1 MTITTL
7 GELRTRGL
15 LDFNDGYRTKKD
27 QLAASGFRI
36 IRAGDINN
44 GEVSPTGPDH
54 VAEAYA
60 SAIGQKVLHDND
72 VVLTTKGTIGR
83 TALVRDATGHEI
95 YSPQLCF
102 FRPDSSVLLA
112 KYLYFWLS
120 GPEFTY
126 QSSFMKNSTDM
137 APYISLSQLSDTRI
151 TLPPLPEQQAIAEVL
166 GALDDKIAANRK
178 LATTADALVR
188 DLYDALPDEGG
199 KNLVDICDNVRS
211 QVTPEGSGVAYV
223 GLESIPRRQMW
234 LQQFGDSSA
243 VNSAKN
249 EFKAGDVLFGKLR
262 PYFHKV
268 TSAPLPGICSTDILV
283 LRPRNNDLAGLVL
296 AAASSDS
303 VISETSA
310 ASEGTRM
317 PRTKWGI
324 LGRCQIRWPGE
335 ECATRF
341 SQTVVTIRDAIEASA
356 RESQT
361 LAELRDTLL
370 PALMDG
376 TIRVKDAEKLTEEAV

>member
-1 MTITTL
+1 MRLDDACSAIVDCEHKTAPITPGGKYYAVGTPAMQGNAIDYSQAREISRDTFDQWTQRL
-7 GELRTRGL
+7 VPESGDLLFAREAPVGPIVRIPSSLNVAPGQRTVLLRPKPSVTDSSYL
-15 LDFNDGYRTKKD
+15 YYRMISPVV
-27 QLAASGFRI
+27 QRRI
-36 IRAGDINN
+36 S
-44 GEVSPTGPDH
+44 EVSMGST
-54 VAEAYA
+54 VAHLNVAD
-60 SAIGQKVLHDND
+60 I
-72 VVLTTKGTIGR
+72 R
-83 TALVRDATGHEI
+83 
-95 YSPQLCF
+95 
-102 FRPDSSVLLA
+102 
-112 KYLYFWLS
+112 
-120 GPEFTY
+120 
-126 QSSFMKNSTDM
+126 
-137 APYISLSQLSDTRI
+137 SLDI
-151 TLPPLPEQQAIAEVL
+151 DIPPLPEQQAIAEVL

-188 DLYDALPDEGG
+188 ALYDALPDEGG

>member
-1 MTITTL
+1 M
-7 GELRTRGL
+7 

-188 DLYDALPDEGG
+188 ALYDALPDEGG

-296 AAASSDS
+296 AAATSDS